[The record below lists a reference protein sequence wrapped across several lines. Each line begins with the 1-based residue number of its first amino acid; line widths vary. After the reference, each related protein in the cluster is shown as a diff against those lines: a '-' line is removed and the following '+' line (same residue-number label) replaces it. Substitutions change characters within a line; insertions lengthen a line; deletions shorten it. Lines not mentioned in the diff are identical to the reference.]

1 MDGRRFEGVRC
12 LVTGAADGI
21 GRATA
26 RRFAAEGA
34 RVLVC
39 DLNAA
44 GLADLGAAAALTLD
58 VAAEDTPQRLMDA
71 VATELGGL
79 DVLVNNAGITGG
91 EVVER
96 MSDDAWRRVL
106 AVNLDA
112 VFRLCRA
119 AIPVLRRST
128 RGRIVNI
135 GSVMS
140 TLAAPGMGAYTVSK
154 HAIAGLTRTL
164 ATELG
169 GDGITANFVLP
180 GAIVTGIT
188 RGVFEADPGFRNF
201 WIGKS
206 PLQRLGMPDD
216 VASAILFLASEEASF
231 VTGHGLAVDGGALAT
246 P

>member
-91 EVVER
+91 
-96 MSDDAWRRVL
+96 AWWS
-106 AVNLDA
+106 A
-112 VFRLCRA
+112 C
-119 AIPVLRRST
+119 PTMPGGGCSRST
-128 RGRIVNI
+128 
-135 GSVMS
+135 S
-140 TLAAPGMGAYTVSK
+140 TRCSASAAPPSSCSRPAPAGASSTSVRS
-154 HAIAGLTRTL
+154 
-164 ATELG
+164 
-169 GDGITANFVLP
+169 
-180 GAIVTGIT
+180 
-188 RGVFEADPGFRNF
+188 
-201 WIGKS
+201 
-206 PLQRLGMPDD
+206 
-216 VASAILFLASEEASF
+216 
-231 VTGHGLAVDGGALAT
+231 
-246 P
+246 